1 MKDTA
6 EAPEAG
12 EEEVKKRKKKNRRK
26 KNRKRKCICP
36 CHAVA
41 TKAEDSHDRYCEKCG
56 IVKDG
61 CTAVLAQTDQ
71 KELTATTAADA

>member
-12 EEEVKKRKKKNRRK
+12 EEVKKRKKKNRRK

-61 CTAVLAQTDQ
+61 CTAVLA
-71 KELTATTAADA
+71 